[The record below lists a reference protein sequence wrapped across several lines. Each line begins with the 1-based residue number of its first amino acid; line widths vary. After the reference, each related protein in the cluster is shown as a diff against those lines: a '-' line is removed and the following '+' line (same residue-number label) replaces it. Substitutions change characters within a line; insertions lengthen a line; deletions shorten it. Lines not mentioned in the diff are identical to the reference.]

1 MNPFITVSQHEDSKE
16 NKKYNAMI
24 MIETAYIYRYIIS
37 WCEYEILSTD
47 NLPLRAPNVLNVLE
61 CVTPL

>member
-24 MIETAYIYRYIIS
+24 MIETACIS
-37 WCEYEILSTD
+37 
-47 NLPLRAPNVLNVLE
+47 LPVYHQLV
-61 CVTPL
+61 